1 MAAAFD
7 VREFALELL
16 ERSKEYL
23 RQNKTLAPVGF
34 ILKANGAMDVTYF
47 DAPNNE
53 EEGRRIESFLKTAR
67 DAEALAVITIRNS
80 TSPELQNNERPVPA
94 GRNGNDGA
102 DPRPKMPSNSF
113 PSIIVT
119 IDAADQTTT
128 ILKAPYI
135 LSESAEYAFEP
146 VVEVAGDSGA
156 HAPASSAPTK
166 SSEDE
171 GL

>member
-53 EEGRRIESFLKTAR
+53 EEARRIESFVKTAR
-67 DAEALAVITIRNS
+67 NAEAPAVITIRHS
-80 TSPELQNNERPVPA
+80 TSQELQNNERPAPS
-94 GRNGNDGA
+94 GRNGNDGT
-102 DPRPKMPSNSF
+102 DPRHKMRSNSY

-119 IDAADQTTT
+119 IDAPDQATT
-128 ILKAPYI
+128 IIKAPYI

-146 VVEVAGDSGA
+146 LVEIAGDSRA
-156 HAPASSAPTK
+156 QTPESSKREKSSA
-166 SSEDE
+166 DG